1 MAVSFYGFK
10 NFLPCDHS
18 FQRLNWV
25 RAMLHYITTGLVHDY
40 TEMWATRQDSLLPP
54 SEMIAQRMFVEF
66 EEAVYELAKKHDFK
80 DGMKL
85 YWHAYMDRVGKCTK
99 RDDSASLVMRL
110 AFEHVFPNAKDM
122 TQLQTYTEF
131 ALHTTGPKDK
141 FGIVNFYAEC
151 AEMAYNMVVDAY
163 LDRGLGDEWKPDV
176 LISLHGS
183 PMDCTKKLFEY
194 GGELLK

>member
-1 MAVSFYGFK
+1 VAASFYGFK

-18 FQRLNWV
+18 FKLLLWP

-66 EEAVYELAKKHDFK
+66 EEAIYELAQKHGFK

-85 YWHAYMDRVGKCTK
+85 YWHAYLNRVGKCTK
-99 RDDSASLVMRL
+99 RDDSASMVMRL
-110 AFEHVFPNAKDM
+110 AFERVFPNAKDM
-122 TQLQTYTEF
+122 TQPQTYTEF
-131 ALHTTGPKDK
+131 VLRTIAPNDG
-141 FGIVNFYAEC
+141 VNFYAEC
-151 AEMAYNMVVDAY
+151 AEMAYSMVVDAY
-163 LDRGLGDEWKPDV
+163 LERGLGDEWKPNA

-183 PMDCTKKLFEY
+183 PMDCTGKLFEY